1 MSKQWKVTELPLSGG
16 ALVLDMLIG
25 LMDKVLQLQKEVNK
39 HGKWII
45 AGLVDVPKRLKK
57 ERVYLERE
65 LGGSS

>member
-1 MSKQWKVTELPLSGG
+1 VSKQWKVTEPPLSRG

-45 AGLVDVPKRLKK
+45 AGLVDVPK
-57 ERVYLERE
+57 
-65 LGGSS
+65 G